1 MLFFIDEFSF
11 RLFGLIILMSSFGL
25 NIIKKNLLFMSSGY
39 GKGFFNLFTGMLLFI
54 NNDTGKTLTPNNI
67 AGLAISVSGL
77 IFICLS
83 KFKDLSESDL
93 DRHAS
98 HNRKEVYA
106 AGMGVANKNQ
116 GLIKKAAYDNKDEIG
131 KAAWNNRDMI
141 GQAAYDNEYSNQGYK
156 RNQNNQQNY

>member
-1 MLFFIDEFSF
+1 
-11 RLFGLIILMSSFGL
+11 MSSFGS
-25 NIIKKNLLFMSSGY
+25 NAVKKNMLFMSSGY

-54 NNDTGKTLTPNNI
+54 NADTSSFLNYNTICGM
-67 AGLAISVSGL
+67 AISVSGL

-106 AGMGVANKNQ
+106 AGMGVAKN
-116 GLIKKAAYDNKDEIG
+116 N
-131 KAAWNNRDMI
+131 
-141 GQAAYDNEYSNQGYK
+141 
-156 RNQNNQQNY
+156 